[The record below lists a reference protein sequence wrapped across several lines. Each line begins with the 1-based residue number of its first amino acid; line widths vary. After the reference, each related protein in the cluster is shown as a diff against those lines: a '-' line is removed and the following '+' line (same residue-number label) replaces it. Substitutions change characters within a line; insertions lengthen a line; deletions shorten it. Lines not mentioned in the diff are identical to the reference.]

1 MRMQYTKS
9 EVLDFIEENDV
20 KFIKLA
26 FCDIFGCQKVIAIQ
40 PALVPE
46 ALETGI
52 PIDASRIT
60 GFEREHDS
68 ELFLVP
74 DTSTMSLLPWR
85 PVHGRV
91 VRFYCDIRRAD
102 GSGFDIDCRGILKK
116 AVDIAKLHGIIFNF
130 GARSEFYLFK
140 NDGEG
145 NPTDVPFDNAGFM
158 DAAPE
163 DKGEDVRREICLTL
177 EDMGV
182 TPQSSHHS
190 GGPGQNIIE
199 FCHSSAVHAADD
211 VITYKSVVKTMA
223 AHNGMTASFD
233 PIPISGKDGN
243 GFHITL
249 TPMLR
254 EKDCSEN
261 FLAGILAHAAEITAI
276 LNPTADSY
284 RRLGVFGAPEFVSW
298 SEKSRRCFAYKKAG
312 QSAIEVRSPDSTTNP
327 YLAYAALI
335 YAGLDGY
342 LKRTKL
348 PKPDA
353 ARETSEKL
361 PKSAEEALQVFEKS
375 SFIRNVFPEY
385 FVRTFIQTFG
395 CPRSGV

>member
-85 PVHGRV
+85 PMHGRV

-223 AHNGMTASFD
+223 AHNGLTASFD
-233 PIPISGKDGN
+233 PIPIPGKDGN
-243 GFHITL
+243 GFHVTL

-254 EKDCSEN
+254 DKDCSEN

-312 QSAIEVRSPDSTTNP
+312 QPAIEVRSPDSTTNP

-361 PKSAEEALQVFEKS
+361 PKSAEEAIQVFEKS

>member
-46 ALETGI
+46 ALETGL

-130 GARSEFYLFK
+130 GASSEFYLFK

-223 AHNGMTASFD
+223 AHNGLTASFD
-233 PIPISGKDGN
+233 PIPIPGKDGN

-254 EKDCSEN
+254 DKDCSEN

-312 QSAIEVRSPDSTTNP
+312 QPAIEVRSPDSTTNP

>member
-46 ALETGI
+46 ALGTGI

-223 AHNGMTASFD
+223 AHNGLTASFD
-233 PIPISGKDGN
+233 PIPIPGKDGN

-254 EKDCSEN
+254 DKDCSEN

-312 QSAIEVRSPDSTTNP
+312 QPAIEVRSPDSTTNP

>member
-130 GARSEFYLFK
+130 GASSEFYLFK

-145 NPTDVPFDNAGFM
+145 KPTDVPFDNAGFM

-223 AHNGMTASFD
+223 AHNGLTASFD
-233 PIPISGKDGN
+233 PIPIPGKDGN

-254 EKDCSEN
+254 DKDCSEN

-312 QSAIEVRSPDSTTNP
+312 QPAIEVRSPDSTTNP

>member
-130 GARSEFYLFK
+130 GASSEFYLFK

-223 AHNGMTASFD
+223 AHNGLTASFD

-254 EKDCSEN
+254 DKDCSEN

-312 QSAIEVRSPDSTTNP
+312 QPAIEVRSPDSTTNP

>member
-130 GARSEFYLFK
+130 GASSEFYLFK

-190 GGPGQNIIE
+190 SGPGQNIIE

-223 AHNGMTASFD
+223 VHNGLTASFD
-233 PIPISGKDGN
+233 PIPIPGKDGN

-312 QSAIEVRSPDSTTNP
+312 QPAIEVRSPDSTTNP

>member
-223 AHNGMTASFD
+223 AHNGLTASFD
-233 PIPISGKDGN
+233 PIPIPGKDGN

-312 QSAIEVRSPDSTTNP
+312 QPAIEVRSPDSTTNP

-348 PKPDA
+348 SKPDA

>member
-74 DTSTMSLLPWR
+74 VTSTMSLLPWR

-145 NPTDVPFDNAGFM
+145 NPTDVPFDNAGFL

-223 AHNGMTASFD
+223 AHNGLTASFD
-233 PIPISGKDGN
+233 PIPIPGKDGN

-254 EKDCSEN
+254 DKDCSEN

-312 QSAIEVRSPDSTTNP
+312 QPAIEVRSPDSTTNP

-348 PKPDA
+348 PKPDT

-361 PKSAEEALQVFEKS
+361 PKSAEEAIQVFEKS

>member
-223 AHNGMTASFD
+223 AHNGLTASFD
-233 PIPISGKDGN
+233 PIPIPGKDGN

-312 QSAIEVRSPDSTTNP
+312 QPAIEVRSPDSTTNS

-342 LKRTKL
+342 LKRTKI

>member
-1 MRMQYTKS
+1 M
-9 EVLDFIEENDV
+9 
-20 KFIKLA
+20 
-26 FCDIFGCQKVIAIQ
+26 
-40 PALVPE
+40 PE

-130 GARSEFYLFK
+130 GASSEFYLFK

-182 TPQSSHHS
+182 TPQSSPPQRRAGAEHHRILPQLGRS
-190 GGPGQNIIE
+190 RRGRCDHLQVGRQDHGGAQRSDRLLRPR
-199 FCHSSAVHAADD
+199 SRSPAR
-211 VITYKSVVKTMA
+211 MA
-223 AHNGMTASFD
+223 TAS
-233 PIPISGKDGN
+233 
-243 GFHITL
+243 T
-249 TPMLR
+249 
-254 EKDCSEN
+254 
-261 FLAGILAHAAEITAI
+261 
-276 LNPTADSY
+276 
-284 RRLGVFGAPEFVSW
+284 
-298 SEKSRRCFAYKKAG
+298 SR
-312 QSAIEVRSPDSTTNP
+312 
-327 YLAYAALI
+327 
-335 YAGLDGY
+335 
-342 LKRTKL
+342 
-348 PKPDA
+348 
-353 ARETSEKL
+353 
-361 PKSAEEALQVFEKS
+361 
-375 SFIRNVFPEY
+375 
-385 FVRTFIQTFG
+385 
-395 CPRSGV
+395 

>member
-91 VRFYCDIRRAD
+91 VRFYCDIRRTD

-223 AHNGMTASFD
+223 AHNGLTASFD
-233 PIPISGKDGN
+233 PIPIPGKDGN

-254 EKDCSEN
+254 DKDCSEN

-312 QSAIEVRSPDSTTNP
+312 QPAIEVRSPDSTTNP

>member
-130 GARSEFYLFK
+130 GASSEFYLFK

-223 AHNGMTASFD
+223 AHNGLTASFD
-233 PIPISGKDGN
+233 PIPIPGKDGN
-243 GFHITL
+243 SFHITL

-312 QSAIEVRSPDSTTNP
+312 QPAIEVRSPDSTTNP

>member
-26 FCDIFGCQKVIAIQ
+26 FGCQKVIAIQ

-223 AHNGMTASFD
+223 AHNGLTASFD
-233 PIPISGKDGN
+233 PIPIPGKDGN

-312 QSAIEVRSPDSTTNP
+312 QPAIEVRSPESTTNP

-342 LKRTKL
+342 LKRTKI

>member
-1 MRMQYTKS
+1 MRTQYTKS
-9 EVLDFIEENDV
+9 EVMDFIEDSDV

-26 FCDIFGCQKVIAIQ
+26 FCDIFGCQRVIAIQ
-40 PALVPE
+40 PSLVPQ
-46 ALETGI
+46 ALDSGI

-102 GSGFDIDCRGILKK
+102 GSSFDIDCRGILKK
-116 AVDIAKLHGIIFNF
+116 AVDMAKLHGIIFNF

-140 NDGEG
+140 NDEEG
-145 NPTDVPFDNAGFM
+145 NPTDIPFDNAGFM
-158 DAAPE
+158 GAAPE

-177 EDMGV
+177 EDMDV

-199 FCHSSAVHAADD
+199 FCPGPAVSSADD
-211 VITYKSVVKTMA
+211 VITYKWVVKTMA
-223 AHNGMTASFD
+223 ARNGLTASFAPS
-233 PIPISGKDGN
+233 PIPDKDGN

-249 TPMLR
+249 TPILR
-254 EKDCSEN
+254 DRDCSEH

-284 RRLGVFGAPEFVSW
+284 RRLGVFGAPEYVSW

-312 QSAIEVRSPDSTTNP
+312 QPTIEVRSPDPTANP

-335 YAGLDGY
+335 YAGLDGF

-348 PKPDA
+348 QKPDA
-353 ARETSEKL
+353 TPEASDKL
-361 PKSAEEALQVFEKS
+361 PKSAEEALAVFEKS
-375 SFIRNVFPEY
+375 SFIRNVFSEY
-385 FVRTFIQTFG
+385 LVKTFVQTFG
-395 CPRSGV
+395 CPRAGM

>member
-223 AHNGMTASFD
+223 AHNGLTASFD

-254 EKDCSEN
+254 DKDCSEN

-312 QSAIEVRSPDSTTNP
+312 QPAIEVRSPDSTTNP

>member
-163 DKGEDVRREICLTL
+163 DTGEDVRREICLTL

-223 AHNGMTASFD
+223 AHNGLTASFD
-233 PIPISGKDGN
+233 PIPIPGKDGN

-254 EKDCSEN
+254 DKDCSEN

-312 QSAIEVRSPDSTTNP
+312 QPAIEVRSPDSTTNP

>member
-130 GARSEFYLFK
+130 GASSEFYLFK

-190 GGPGQNIIE
+190 SGPGQNIIE

-223 AHNGMTASFD
+223 AHNGLTASFD

-254 EKDCSEN
+254 DKDCSEN

-312 QSAIEVRSPDSTTNP
+312 QPAIEVRSPDSTTNP

>member
-223 AHNGMTASFD
+223 AHNGLTASFD
-233 PIPISGKDGN
+233 PIPIPGKDGN

-254 EKDCSEN
+254 DKDCSEN

>member
-1 MRMQYTKS
+1 MRMQNTKS

-223 AHNGMTASFD
+223 AHNGLTASFD
-233 PIPISGKDGN
+233 PIPIPGKDGN

-312 QSAIEVRSPDSTTNP
+312 QPAIEVRSPDSTTNP

>member
-223 AHNGMTASFD
+223 AHNGLTASFD

-254 EKDCSEN
+254 DKDCSEN